1 VACVDF
7 RKAASRDTVTLCCET
22 NCSFKPSLP
31 EESMKIFSLFS
42 LIVLISSAHAG
53 ARQDAKV
60 VMDADP
66 EEAKFQ
72 AEWGYAS
79 AIRVGDTIYL
89 SGDVAVVRKGETD
102 LTLAYERAFKDIGEA
117 LKSAGATWDDVVDI
131 TTFHTDLT
139 TQMPAIVAVKNRYI
153 KAPFPAWTAIQ
164 VARLI
169 PTNGITEIKIV
180 AKASR

>member
-1 VACVDF
+1 
-7 RKAASRDTVTLCCET
+7 
-22 NCSFKPSLP
+22 
-31 EESMKIFSLFS
+31 MKILGLSALLLLASL
-42 LIVLISSAHAG
+42 AHAG

-60 VMDADP
+60 VIDPDP
-66 EEAKFQ
+66 EEAKAQ
-72 AEWGYAS
+72 AEWGYTS

-89 SGDVAVVRKGETD
+89 SGVVAGVRKGETD
-102 LTLAYERAFKDIGEA
+102 LTLGYARAFERIGET
-117 LKSAGATWDDVVDI
+117 LKSAGASWDDVIDI

-153 KAPFPAWTAIQ
+153 KPPFPAWTAIQ

-180 AKASR
+180 ARVSR

>member
-1 VACVDF
+1 MKVVALFALLLPV
-7 RKAASRDTVTLCCET
+7 
-22 NCSFKPSLP
+22 SF
-31 EESMKIFSLFS
+31 
-42 LIVLISSAHAG
+42 AHAG
-53 ARQDAKV
+53 ARQDASV
-60 VMDADP
+60 VMDSDP

-72 AEWGYAS
+72 AEWGFAG

-89 SGDVAVVRKGETD
+89 SGVVAGVHKGETD
-102 LTLAYERAFKDIGEA
+102 LTLGYERAFKKIGET
-117 LKSAGATWDDVVDI
+117 LKSAGATWDDVIDI

-180 AKASR
+180 AKVAR

>member
-1 VACVDF
+1 MKVVGLFA
-7 RKAASRDTVTLCCET
+7 L
-22 NCSFKPSLP
+22 SL
-31 EESMKIFSLFS
+31 
-42 LIVLISSAHAG
+42 LISFAHAG

-60 VMDADP
+60 VMNSDP
-66 EEAKFQ
+66 QEAKFQ

-89 SGDVAVVRKGETD
+89 SGVVAGVRKGETD
-102 LTLAYERAFKDIGEA
+102 LTLGYERAFKELEA
-117 LKSAGATWDDVVDI
+117 TLKSAGATWDDVVDI

-169 PTNGITEIKIV
+169 PTNGITEIKLV
-180 AKASR
+180 AKATSSRATTR

>member
-1 VACVDF
+1 
-7 RKAASRDTVTLCCET
+7 
-22 NCSFKPSLP
+22 
-31 EESMKIFSLFS
+31 MKIFNLLALLVLASL
-42 LIVLISSAHAG
+42 AYAG

-60 VMDADP
+60 VMDSDP
-66 EEAKFQ
+66 EEAKAQ

-79 AIRVGDTIYL
+79 AIRVGDTIYV
-89 SGDVAVVRKGETD
+89 SGVVAGVRKGETD
-102 LTLAYERAFKDIGEA
+102 LTLGYARAFKKIGET
-117 LKSAGATWDDVVDI
+117 LHSAGASWDDVIDI

-153 KAPFPAWTAIQ
+153 KPPFPAWTAIE

-180 AKASR
+180 AKVSK

>member
-1 VACVDF
+1 
-7 RKAASRDTVTLCCET
+7 
-22 NCSFKPSLP
+22 
-31 EESMKIFSLFS
+31 MKVLSLFALLLLVS
-42 LIVLISSAHAG
+42 FAHAG
-53 ARQDAKV
+53 ARQDAKI
-60 VMDADP
+60 VMASDP
-66 EEAKFQ
+66 AEARFQ

-89 SGDVAVVRKGETD
+89 SGVVAGVRQGETD
-102 LTLAYERAFKDIGEA
+102 LTLGYERAFKELGET
-117 LKSAGATWDDVVDI
+117 LRSAGANWEDVIDV

-169 PTNGITEIKIV
+169 PANGITEIKIV
-180 AKASR
+180 ARVSR

>member
-1 VACVDF
+1 
-7 RKAASRDTVTLCCET
+7 
-22 NCSFKPSLP
+22 
-31 EESMKIFSLFS
+31 MKILRLFALLVLTSL
-42 LIVLISSAHAG
+42 AHAG

-60 VMDADP
+60 VMGSDP
-66 EEAKFQ
+66 EEARFQ

-89 SGDVAVVRKGETD
+89 SGIVAGVRKGETD
-102 LTLAYERAFKDIGEA
+102 LTLGYERAFKEIGET
-117 LKSAGATWDDVVDI
+117 LKSAGASWDDVIDI
-131 TTFHTDLT
+131 TSFHTDLT
-139 TQMPAIVAVKNRYI
+139 TQMPAIITVKNHYI

-180 AKASR
+180 AKVSR

>member
-1 VACVDF
+1 MKNFGLFALLLL
-7 RKAASRDTVTLCCET
+7 T
-22 NCSFKPSLP
+22 SF
-31 EESMKIFSLFS
+31 
-42 LIVLISSAHAG
+42 AQAG

-60 VMDADP
+60 VMDSDP
-66 EEAKFQ
+66 QEAKAQ
-72 AEWGYAS
+72 TEWGYAS

-89 SGDVAVVRKGETD
+89 SGVVAGVHAGETD
-102 LTLAYERAFKDIGEA
+102 LTLGYARAFERIGET
-117 LKSAGATWDDVVDI
+117 LKSAGASWDDVVDI

-139 TQMPAIVAVKNRYI
+139 TQMPAIVTVKNRYI

-180 AKASR
+180 ARISK

>member
-1 VACVDF
+1 
-7 RKAASRDTVTLCCET
+7 
-22 NCSFKPSLP
+22 
-31 EESMKIFSLFS
+31 MFSLFALLLLTS
-42 LIVLISSAHAG
+42 FAQAG

-60 VMDADP
+60 LMDPDP
-66 EEAKFQ
+66 EEAKAQ
-72 AEWGYAS
+72 GEWGYAS

-89 SGDVAVVRKGETD
+89 SGVVAGVHKGETD
-102 LTLAYERAFKDIGEA
+102 LTLGYDRAFKRI
-117 LKSAGATWDDVVDI
+117 AGANWDDVVDI

-153 KAPFPAWTAIQ
+153 KPPFPAWTAIQ

-180 AKASR
+180 AKVSR

>member
-1 VACVDF
+1 
-7 RKAASRDTVTLCCET
+7 
-22 NCSFKPSLP
+22 
-31 EESMKIFSLFS
+31 MKMLSLFA
-42 LIVLISSAHAG
+42 LLLVMPLALAG

-60 VMDADP
+60 VMDPDP

-72 AEWGYAS
+72 GEWGYSS

-89 SGDVAVVRKGETD
+89 SGVVAGVRSGETD
-102 LTLAYERAFKDIGEA
+102 LTLGYDRAFRRIGET
-117 LKSAGATWDDVVDI
+117 LKSAGASWDDVIDI

-139 TQMPAIVAVKNRYI
+139 TQMPAIVVVKNRYI

-169 PTNGITEIKIV
+169 PADGITEIKVV
-180 AKASR
+180 AKVSR

>member
-1 VACVDF
+1 M
-7 RKAASRDTVTLCCET
+7 KTL
-22 NCSFKPSLP
+22 
-31 EESMKIFSLFS
+31 SLFALLLLTS
-42 LIVLISSAHAG
+42 LAQAG

-60 VMDADP
+60 VMDSDA

-89 SGDVAVVRKGETD
+89 SGVVAGVRKGETD
-102 LTLAYERAFKDIGEA
+102 LTLGYERAFKRIGET
-117 LKSAGATWDDVVDI
+117 LKSAGAGRDDVIDV

-139 TQMPAIVAVKNRYI
+139 TQMPAIVTVKNRYI

-180 AKASR
+180 ARVSR

>member
-1 VACVDF
+1 
-7 RKAASRDTVTLCCET
+7 
-22 NCSFKPSLP
+22 
-31 EESMKIFSLFS
+31 MKIFSLFA
-42 LIVLISSAHAG
+42 LLPLISLAHAG

-60 VMDADP
+60 VMDSDP
-66 EEAKFQ
+66 EGAKFQ

-89 SGDVAVVRKGETD
+89 SGVVAGVHKGETD
-102 LTLAYERAFKDIGEA
+102 LTLGYDRAFKEIGET
-117 LKSAGATWDDVVDI
+117 LKSAGASWDDVIDI

-180 AKASR
+180 AKVSR

>member
-1 VACVDF
+1 VSSDTAQYF
-7 RKAASRDTVTLCCET
+7 AANAT
-22 NCSFKPSLP
+22 NPNLR
-31 EESMKIFSLFS
+31 EEPMKIFSLFALLALTS
-42 LIVLISSAHAG
+42 FAQAG
-53 ARQDAKV
+53 ARQDARV
-60 VMDADP
+60 VMDPDA
-66 EEAKFQ
+66 EEAKAQ

-89 SGDVAVVRKGETD
+89 SGVVAGVHKGETD
-102 LTLAYERAFKDIGEA
+102 LTLGYDRAFKRIGET
-117 LKSAGATWDDVVDI
+117 LKSAGANWDDVVDI

-153 KAPFPAWTAIQ
+153 KPPFPAWTAIQ

-180 AKASR
+180 AKVSR

>member
-1 VACVDF
+1 
-7 RKAASRDTVTLCCET
+7 
-22 NCSFKPSLP
+22 
-31 EESMKIFSLFS
+31 MKILRLFALLLLTSL
-42 LIVLISSAHAG
+42 AHAG

-60 VMDADP
+60 VMGSDP

-89 SGDVAVVRKGETD
+89 SGVVAGVRKGETD
-102 LTLAYERAFKDIGEA
+102 LTLGYERAFKEIGET
-117 LKSAGATWDDVVDI
+117 LKSTGASWDDVIDI
-131 TTFHTDLT
+131 TSFHTDLT
-139 TQMPAIVAVKNRYI
+139 TQMPAIIAVKNRYI
-153 KAPFPAWTAIQ
+153 KGPFPAWTAIQ

-180 AKASR
+180 AKVSK

>member
-1 VACVDF
+1 
-7 RKAASRDTVTLCCET
+7 
-22 NCSFKPSLP
+22 
-31 EESMKIFSLFS
+31 MKIFSLSALLLLTS
-42 LIVLISSAHAG
+42 LAQAG

-60 VMDADP
+60 LMDSDP
-66 EEAKFQ
+66 EEAKAQ

-89 SGDVAVVRKGETD
+89 SGVVAGVRKGETD
-102 LTLAYERAFKDIGEA
+102 LTLGYARAFGRIGET
-117 LKSAGATWDDVVDI
+117 LKSAGASWDDVVDI

-153 KAPFPAWTAIQ
+153 KPPFPAWTAIQ

-180 AKASR
+180 AKVSR